1 MHDFLARLYHL
12 GLHVLMIP
20 GWRGPVAA
28 LVVAAAARLMAPRRA
43 AIGASVALLAGW
55 LALVWPGPLSLA
67 SPVARLPGL
76 AVLLLAYVVS
86 GGRLG
91 RAALPLCAL
100 IAAWWL
106 RGAPLNG
113 AGLASIM
120 PVFLGVLAAMAIT
133 RRMAA
138 ADRGWAGLGAAL
150 ALAAAIPLAGGAMHW
165 ARAALVAAAAGAA
178 FIGLADAVALLQI
191 ALVLVAAAAVVAS
204 DRGRLIPIDAAAC
217 TPLLVWFLA
226 PRLLPRLNRAGP
238 ALAGALA
245 AVAGVGIV
253 WAAIYLFAQR

>member
-28 LVVAAAARLMAPRRA
+28 LVV
-43 AIGASVALLAGW
+43 
-55 LALVWPGPLSLA
+55 
-67 SPVARLPGL
+67 
-76 AVLLLAYVVS
+76 
-86 GGRLG
+86 
-91 RAALPLCAL
+91 
-100 IAAWWL
+100 
-106 RGAPLNG
+106 
-113 AGLASIM
+113 
-120 PVFLGVLAAMAIT
+120 
-133 RRMAA
+133 
-138 ADRGWAGLGAAL
+138 
-150 ALAAAIPLAGGAMHW
+150 
-165 ARAALVAAAAGAA
+165 AAAGAA